1 MFEGLLPIGSVVL
14 LKDSSKR
21 VMIVGVLQKQIK
33 EGDEVVWDYSAC
45 LYPEG
50 YMGPDKTFLFDH
62 EQIEKVY
69 AIGYQDEEQFTFK
82 QNIDVIRNELRAGTI
97 TLEELANAG
106 EQNSNADAFQK

>member
-69 AIGYQDEEQFTFK
+69 AIGYQDEEQFAFK
-82 QNIDVIRNELRAGTI
+82 EKIDQVREDIMSSALS
-97 TLEELANAG
+97 EE
-106 EQNSNADAFQK
+106 